1 MEESAVYII
10 LHRKAHRRSSRQ
22 FPVRP
27 ADLTVADGNAQCGGE
42 YMDVEI
48 VESRVVELGA
58 KGDCRKPLGLDG
70 TPWGS
75 DDGRVVEVQAPRR
88 R

>member
-1 MEESAVYII
+1 
-10 LHRKAHRRSSRQ
+10 
-22 FPVRP
+22 
-27 ADLTVADGNAQCGGE
+27 
-42 YMDVEI
+42 MDVEI

-75 DDGRVVEVQAPRR
+75 DDGRVVEVQAPRMR
-88 R
+88 RPFTLVEGPRRRNIDELYFDQSKFSRAW